1 MRQANFDWKLSE
13 TEPSES
19 FLQMIRELKL
29 SPFVGKLLWQRG
41 YHEEEDINR
50 FLHPKEQELVSV
62 LTISPTS
69 LSQYIPH
76 IQLEQHRAYR

>member
-29 SPFVGKLLWQRG
+29 SPFVGKLLWRKVTMRKGYQPILHQRNKNYMIRIDTRYG
-41 YHEEEDINR
+41 
-50 FLHPKEQELVSV
+50 
-62 LTISPTS
+62 
-69 LSQYIPH
+69 
-76 IQLEQHRAYR
+76 

>member
-41 YHEEEDINR
+41 YHEER
-50 FLHPKEQELVSV
+50 
-62 LTISPTS
+62 ISTDFTS
-69 LSQYIPH
+69 KGTRIT
-76 IQLEQHRAYR
+76 